1 MLLHFR
7 RLYFLTLLATLLTVS
22 ASGDDFYIVRIAFP
36 LESPAQTLPLDDPNT
51 DFLSARKPV
60 RLGGSQESN
69 SASAPLVANCFRPA
83 LLCAPIESSTV
94 PDRIPPLCSL
104 NTPLLC

>member
-1 MLLHFR
+1 MLLHLR

-36 LESPAQTLPLDDPNT
+36 LEAPAQTLPLDDPNT

-60 RLGGSQESN
+60 RLGGSREGN
-69 SASAPLVANCFRPA
+69 CASAPLVASCFRPA
-83 LLCAPIESSTV
+83 LLCAPIEFSAALE
-94 PDRIPPLCSL
+94 RIPRHCSL